1 MSHAVALWNPFAVAA
16 PPARLSPSKN
26 AGPVL
31 EHLPGMADV
40 AAYLEGRMA
49 TVTAR
54 LAELRRGHSAERQ
67 ALQRESQELEEALSA
82 CKAKQCDPWKYEGRL
97 LADLMAARGSRD
109 AAQLAKLRGLLRAGS
124 WWTHERVHT
133 GDEAAKTLETLWHDH
148 PGDDLPH
155 RAETLRLLRSRE
167 IGAALEPAV
176 SHIEDR
182 FASWWRQWKLAD
194 AAGAKA
200 AAEALKAEIGHLRAV
215 RDFLYIR
222 RLYPVLARHTLG
234 SAGT

>member
-1 MSHAVALWNPFAVAA
+1 MSHAVALWNPFAPTAPAA
-16 PPARLSPSKN
+16 PPSPSPK
-26 AGPVL
+26 AGPIL

-54 LAELRRGHSAERQ
+54 LAELRRGHSSERQ

-82 CKAKQCDPWKYEGRL
+82 CRAKQCDPWKYEGRL
-97 LADLMAARGSRD
+97 LTDLMAARGSHD
-109 AAQLAKLRGLLRAGS
+109 TAQTAKLRGLLRAGS

-133 GDEAAKTLETLWHDH
+133 GAEAAKTLETLWHDH

-155 RAETLRLLRSRE
+155 RAETLRLLRSSE

-176 SHIEDR
+176 AHIEER
-182 FASWWRQWKLAD
+182 FATWWRQWKLAD
-194 AAGAKA
+194 AAGARA

-215 RDFLYIR
+215 RDYLYIR
-222 RLYPVLARHTLG
+222 RLYPLLARHAIG
-234 SAGT
+234 A